1 MEQVLYK
8 VHVRLLTTTNRYLNY
23 GARRTIEALILLVA
37 IVLTCTLVIL
47 HRTFVS
53 HSSMVE
59 TNCILKMLQETTL
72 YNSSSSAIDPTQ
84 LTKKFDLVVITIAD
98 PYDVYYAHA
107 LTVSVSALNSTWWD
121 SYTPTHVSLSDQ
133 CAAADA
139 STASQCQF
147 RHLRPSRDDI
157 GGVRQYSAASKD
169 LNVRRGSYRYYFAL
183 QRGTLM
189 LTQEREPP
197 YHRNFTVLDLSITP
211 EMSCLSQKKVS
222 TTLARWTS
230 SFDVVVMNWAISAF
244 EGSGYLYN
252 TVSRELFN
260 LNYAADFVA
269 KKGTD
274 MSDMGRRESYTN
286 NANYLVVVWR
296 WLKTNLFSPALVMI
310 SGRLAESIEAMG
322 VWMHLEELLTS
333 VVGDPAAVFS
343 RFTAMHAAASVDWK
357 ALLKLVYQYVAFR
370 VGVVFSICFLFFI
383 STTLINYILR
393 ETQERMLR
401 FTFLLQYHITHR
413 MPFTLLVATHVI
425 GSLVFVPILM
435 GIYFFLFEFFSD
447 QLVRAAPPLPPL
459 RASRPAPH
467 SPRANPAPLRS
478 SVV

>member
-23 GARRTIEALILLVA
+23 GARRAIEALTLLVA

-72 YNSSSSAIDPTQ
+72 YNSSSSAVDPTQ

-107 LTVSVSALNSTWWD
+107 PTVSVSALNSTWWD
-121 SYTPTHVSLSDQ
+121 SYTPTHVSLSDR
-133 CAAADA
+133 CTAADA

-222 TTLARWTS
+222 TALARWTS

-343 RFTAMHAAASVDWK
+343 RFTAMRAAASVDWK

-447 QLVRAAPPLPPL
+447 QLVRAPPSPSPRLSL
-459 RASRPAPH
+459 ASR
-467 SPRANPAPLRS
+467 
-478 SVV
+478 